1 MGRDFIIAGV
11 CFLLSLI
18 WIGLLIVFQG
28 GIDCALDFV
37 LEKFKIEPND
47 VTTFLGIVVATAIEV
62 VFLLIMFPHIE
73 NILKT
78 VRPVMKLIGEIIAGC
93 IGGAEICVAFYA
105 SLGRL

>member
-93 IGGAEICVAFYA
+93 IGGAEIFAAFYA

>member
-47 VTTFLGIVVATAIEV
+47 VTTFLGIVAATAIEV
-62 VFLLIMFPHIE
+62 VFLLIMFPNIE

-93 IGGAEICVAFYA
+93 IGGAEICAAFYA

>member
-1 MGRDFIIAGV
+1 MGRDCIIAGV

-47 VTTFLGIVVATAIEV
+47 VTTFLGIVAATAIEV

-93 IGGAEICVAFYA
+93 IGGAEICAAFYA

>member
-28 GIDCALDFV
+28 GIDCV

>member
-47 VTTFLGIVVATAIEV
+47 VTTFLGIVSATAIEV

-93 IGGAEICVAFYA
+93 IGGAEICAAFYA

>member
-47 VTTFLGIVVATAIEV
+47 VTTFLCIVVATAIEV

-93 IGGAEICVAFYA
+93 IGGAEICAAFYA